1 MCCTTEAK
9 MKSTGTLIFLGLLG
23 ICLGQGFGGLQAG
36 GDVVWTD
43 DYALDDMGSSPI
55 IVTSG
60 MGQPDPFYR
69 GYQTTTPA
77 PQWGIG
83 GGAHGSETEVE
94 GESWFPHVT
103 YKGQHFV
110 AEKQAFSISC
120 ILTRFDQLKWT
131 HNGKPIVAGEGG
143 YSMMELPGPQGFIG
157 SRLSVGNAH
166 MYHAGEYKCTSFS
179 PRSHSVYVLSA
190 DVLGSESVQV
200 LFVGFPLKLSCNM
213 TYNESIY
220 TKVKWFKDNEEL
232 ESNDHIKLFVVNSSL
247 VIMKPGKEDAGDY
260 RCETLIE
267 VSEDKPHVK
276 SFKVIYFEIR
286 KMDKSTNID
295 KGEDLVLECPVEG
308 SPYPTIQWKKDD
320 VPIYDAINGT
330 RLTPKPNEKNVPNAT
345 LIISKAEWIDR
356 GNFTCTITTLSNTF
370 ERFTYVRVK
379 DVYAAL
385 WPFLG
390 IVIEVLLLGIIIFI
404 FEKRRAKA
412 EFEESDTDQG
422 NDQ

>member
-94 GESWFPHVT
+94 
-103 YKGQHFV
+103 
-110 AEKQAFSISC
+110 
-120 ILTRFDQLKWT
+120 
-131 HNGKPIVAGEGG
+131 
-143 YSMMELPGPQGFIG
+143 
-157 SRLSVGNAH
+157 
-166 MYHAGEYKCTSFS
+166 
-179 PRSHSVYVLSA
+179 A

-422 NDQ
+422 NDQKNTADHNKDSVRQRK